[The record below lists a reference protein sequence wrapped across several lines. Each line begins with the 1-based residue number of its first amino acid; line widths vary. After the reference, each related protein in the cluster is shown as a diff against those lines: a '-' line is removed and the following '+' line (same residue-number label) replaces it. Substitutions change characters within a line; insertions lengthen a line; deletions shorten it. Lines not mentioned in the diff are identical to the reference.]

1 MGTFKSSRFF
11 PIVPPDLAPVGEEVM
26 RDFRGRGFEVKGEQG
41 LTGSWFISIHQGGT
55 FKAVVGMKTALNI
68 RIEPVQGG
76 TQVEAGIGIFGQQV
90 IPTLISSLVFWPV
103 LITQVAG
110 MVQSARL
117 DDEALQVVEAAL
129 RRYAV
134 PAHPQPPFA
143 AAPQFSAPAAASPAD
158 PAAATV
164 PVGTFPGGFC
174 SECGA
179 RLGPGA
185 KFCSQCGT
193 SITSPV

>member
-1 MGTFKSSRFF
+1 MGAFKSSRFF
-11 PIVPPDLAPVGEEVM
+11 PLVPPDLAPVGQEVM
-26 RDFRGRGFEVKGEQG
+26 RDFRGRGFEVTGEQS

-68 RIEPVQGG
+68 RIEPVEGG
-76 TQVEAGIGIFGQQV
+76 TQVDAGIGIFGQQM

-110 MVQSARL
+110 MVQSAKL
-117 DDEALQVVEAAL
+117 DDEALQIVEAAL
-129 RRYAV
+129 RRHAT
-134 PAHPQPPFA
+134 PAQPQPQFAPPA
-143 AAPQFSAPAAASPAD
+143 AAPAD
-158 PAAATV
+158 PPAATV
-164 PVGTFPGGFC
+164 PVGALPGGFC

-185 KFCSQCGT
+185 RFCSQCGT
-193 SITSPV
+193 SAATPV